1 MKIQLDALKFKEY
14 LLFKDLSE
22 KDINIFLEKITTNS
36 FKKNDIIIKENKKG
50 QSILFLIEGNISIS
64 QALTLKTNKY
74 EHIDNREKELIRVD
88 SSKSS
93 FTFGEI
99 SLFNEDKK
107 RTATVKATTDC
118 IIGKLN
124 FNDLFQICDSNH
136 NLGYQIMKNIGTI
149 VTAQLINSNNKV
161 LKLTTAFSLM
171 VDR

>member
-1 MKIQLDALKFKEY
+1 MKTELDTLKFTEY
-14 LLFKDLSE
+14 LLFKNLNE
-22 KDINIFLEKITTNS
+22 KDINIFLEKITINS
-36 FKKNDIIIKENKKG
+36 FKKNDIIIKENEKG
-50 QSILFLIEGNISIS
+50 QSILFLINGNIAIS

-74 EHIDNREKELIRVD
+74 DHTDNREKELIRVD
-88 SSKSS
+88 STKSS

-107 RTATVKATTDC
+107 RTATVKATSDC

-124 FNDLFQICDSNH
+124 FNDLFQICESNH

-149 VTAQLINSNNKV
+149 ITTQLIRSNNKV

-171 VDR
+171 VDK